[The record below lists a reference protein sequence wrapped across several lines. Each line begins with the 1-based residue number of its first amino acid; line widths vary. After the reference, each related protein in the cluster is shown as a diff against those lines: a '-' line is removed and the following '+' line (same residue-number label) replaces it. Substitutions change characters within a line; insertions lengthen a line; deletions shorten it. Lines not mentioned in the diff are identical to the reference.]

1 MKERHYGLQDQKE
14 SRRPRT
20 AFWVALAAIPV
31 LALLGMTAATFKAA
45 SDYGFHE
52 ALGAPLFTLGRLPVY
67 APWKVFTWD
76 IHPDIMAS
84 AQTVGQ
90 TFFILPLMFVLLCVM
105 AMRLLRGNAILHGSA
120 RWATEKEIRDMGYL
134 NGQGVYV
141 GGWWD
146 TKKKRLLYLRHNGPE
161 HILCFAPTRSG
172 KGVGLILPTLLAWR
186 GSSVTLDIKGENW
199 ALTAGWRQSQG
210 HKVLRFD
217 PTDASG
223 NGCSFNPLAEVRLHS
238 LEAIQDVQNIA
249 LMLIDPDGKG
259 LSEHWTKAAFSFF
272 GGAILHCC
280 ITVMAREKRFATLH
294 DLTLTL
300 AGEKGSMDEL
310 LSAMTGSH
318 DDLFGKFEQKPSAEV
333 MHACHV
339 FIASSAREMLAKEKK
354 ERSGVFSTALVNM
367 GLYRDPII
375 ALNTSRSD
383 FRLKDLMNSDSPVDL
398 YLVVPPSGIDRVRP
412 LMRLMV
418 DMIVR
423 HVCAKME
430 FEGGASKAGY
440 RHRLLFMLDEFT
452 SLGKLPVI
460 EKGLAYIAG
469 YGGKLYII
477 IQDIR
482 QLYGEYGKETSI
494 MGNCHVR
501 IAYAPNDPETAEVLS
516 KMTGQTTVVERK
528 ESLSKGKGGTSRS
541 ISIAETARPLLT
553 PDECGKLPGAVKD
566 ASGKVVKPGHMLV
579 FTAGQPPIYGRQI
592 LYFRDPVFSERSKM
606 PAPAVSDSL
615 YRAPAPAEEQPSAPA
630 PTIRFEDFLED
641 A

>member
-1 MKERHYGLQDQKE
+1 M
-14 SRRPRT
+14 
-20 AFWVALAAIPV
+20 
-31 LALLGMTAATFKAA
+31 
-45 SDYGFHE
+45 
-52 ALGAPLFTLGRLPVY
+52 
-67 APWKVFTWD
+67 
-76 IHPDIMAS
+76 
-84 AQTVGQ
+84 
-90 TFFILPLMFVLLCVM
+90 
-105 AMRLLRGNAILHGSA
+105 
-120 RWATEKEIRDMGYL
+120 
-134 NGQGVYV
+134 
-141 GGWWD
+141 
-146 TKKKRLLYLRHNGPE
+146 
-161 HILCFAPTRSG
+161 
-172 KGVGLILPTLLAWR
+172 
-186 GSSVTLDIKGENW
+186 
-199 ALTAGWRQSQG
+199 
-210 HKVLRFD
+210 
-217 PTDASG
+217 
-223 NGCSFNPLAEVRLHS
+223 
-238 LEAIQDVQNIA
+238 A

-280 ITVMAREKRFATLH
+280 ITVMAHEGRFATLH
-294 DLTLTL
+294 DLTLML

-310 LSAMTGSH
+310 LSAMTDAH

-333 MHACHV
+333 IHACHV

-383 FRLKDLMNSDSPVDL
+383 FRLHDLMNSESPVDL

-423 HVCAKME
+423 HVCSRMK
-430 FEGGASKAGY
+430 FESGASKAGY

-566 ASGKVVKPGHMLV
+566 AAGKIIKAGHMII
-579 FTAGQPPIYGRQI
+579 FTAGHPPIYGRQI
-592 LYFRDPVFSERSKM
+592 LYFRDPVFSERSQI
-606 PAPAVSDSL
+606 PAPAMSDSL
-615 YRAPAPAEEQPSAPA
+615 YRTASVSPSEPPSRVVA
-630 PTIRFEDFLED
+630 RFEDFLGD

>member
-20 AFWVALAAIPV
+20 FLAVLASIPL
-31 LALLGMTAATFKAA
+31 LALLAMMAATFKVA
-45 SDYGFHE
+45 SDYGFH
-52 ALGAPLFTLGRLPVY
+52 ASLGSPLFTVGKLPIY

-76 IHPDIMAS
+76 NIHPDIMDG
-84 AQTVGQ
+84 AQMVGQ
-90 TFFILPLMFVLLCVM
+90 TFFILPLMFMVLCVM

-120 RWATEKEIRDMGYL
+120 RWATEAEIRNMGYF

-146 TKKKRLLYLRHNGPE
+146 GGKKRLRYLRHNGPE
-161 HILCFAPTRSG
+161 HVLCFAPTRSG
-172 KGVGLILPTLLAWR
+172 KGVGLILPTLLAWQ
-186 GSSVTLDIKGENW
+186 GSSITLDIKGENW
-199 ALTAGWRQSQG
+199 ALTSGWRQLQG
-210 HKVLRFD
+210 HKVMRFD

-280 ITVMAREKRFATLH
+280 ITVMAHEGRFATLH
-294 DLTLTL
+294 DLTLML

-310 LSAMTGSH
+310 LNVMTDAH
-318 DDLFGKFEQKPSAEV
+318 DDLFDSFEQKPSAEV
-333 MHACHV
+333 ILACHV

-375 ALNTSRSD
+375 NLNTSRSD
-383 FRLKDLMNSDSPVDL
+383 FRLHDLMNSDSPVDL
-398 YLVVPPSGIDRVRP
+398 YLVIPPNGIDRVRP

-418 DMIVR
+418 DMIFR

-430 FEGGASKAGY
+430 FEGGTSKANY
-440 RHRLLFMLDEFT
+440 KHRLLFMLDEFT
-452 SLGKLPVI
+452 SLGKLPII
-460 EKGLAYIAG
+460 EKGLAYIGG

-501 IAYAPNDPETAEVLS
+501 IAYAPNDPETADVLS

-541 ISIAETARPLLT
+541 ISISETARPLLT

-566 ASGKVVKPGHMLV
+566 AAGKIIKAGHMII
-579 FTAGQPPIYGRQI
+579 FTAGHPPIYGRQI
-592 LYFRDPVFSERSKM
+592 LYFRDPVFSERSQI
-606 PAPAVSDSL
+606 PAPAMSDSL
-615 YRAPAPAEEQPSAPA
+615 YRTASVSPSEPPSRVVA
-630 PTIRFEDFLED
+630 RFEDFLGD

>member
-52 ALGAPLFTLGRLPVY
+52 ALGAPLFRLGKLPVY
-67 APWKVFTWD
+67 APWKIFIWD
-76 IHPDIMAS
+76 IHPDIMTG

-120 RWATEKEIRDMGYL
+120 RWATEREIRDIGYL

-146 TKKKRLLYLRHNGPE
+146 AKKKRLRYLRHNGPE

-186 GSSVTLDIKGENW
+186 GSSITLDIKGENW
-199 ALTAGWRQSQG
+199 ALTAGWRRSQG

-280 ITVMAREKRFATLH
+280 ITVMAHEGRFATLH
-294 DLTLTL
+294 DLTLML

-310 LSAMTGSH
+310 LSAMIDAH
-318 DDLFGKFEQKPSAEV
+318 DALFGKFEQKPSAEV
-333 MHACHV
+333 IHACHV

-383 FRLKDLMNSDSPVDL
+383 FRLHDLMNSESPVDL

-541 ISIAETARPLLT
+541 ISISETARPLLT
-553 PDECGKLPGAVKD
+553 PDECGKRPGAVKD